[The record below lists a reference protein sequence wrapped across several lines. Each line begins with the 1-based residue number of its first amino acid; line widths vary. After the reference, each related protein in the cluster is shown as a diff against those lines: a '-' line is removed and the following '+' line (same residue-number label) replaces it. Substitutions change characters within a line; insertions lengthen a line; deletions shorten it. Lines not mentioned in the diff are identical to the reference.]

1 MEEELAAIKKQADE
15 LHNQKENLSK
25 VNEELSSSNEE
36 LKNLM
41 TRVDADTNK
50 TTENHKKEVNSLKE
64 NIERLAYKMNLLSDK
79 EQAKKWLDGYLTEF
93 VKYYDVRHPEGP
105 EGLKSSASPR
115 SPGLQADMQSER
127 AINYRNKMVDDI
139 IEALNVFDAD
149 NHKVAYLHLMLTP
162 TDEPISFS
170 FEYVILAV
178 LLLRKFI
185 DNVSVKNEIERV
197 LFQLFQKFNI
207 VINKEILNGKRIFWY
222 DYGWSEEYYLK
233 SFIWDAMLMSNK
245 HIQEIA
251 LCVLIDFPNDRYISN
266 IGTYGP
272 SYTTYYYLPRNYFIV
287 EMLQYNFPNKAN
299 TLVDAV
305 QRVCIM
311 EKIWCRDQF
320 NELWCLF
327 LEALKNNI
335 ENQNN
340 LKKLFNSIVDIGII
354 DYCATTL
361 QRLVAE
367 KTLLHSVAENVILYC
382 DAIKKMIESNP
393 EMYFKFNVSDRKY
406 LNYSYETLNSF
417 LVVKNILGSDS
428 SLVGHIDAIINSFKV
443 LWYNKAL
450 QKYYGSLV
458 LFARARIQLFN
469 QVNRINK
476 DDDDKISVVF
486 QDTKITNE
494 NKRRLLDQASANG
507 DIWAIRT
514 RLNEMIRRKGGYS
527 STENSK
533 VEIGLLEKLA
543 NDGDVES
550 MYSLGEIYRDGGE
563 KTLSMM
569 WYEKAASENYSD
581 AMVKIGYLF
590 ESDFKYKEAIVWY
603 EKAAKLENA
612 EGMCEVGDA
621 ENDMVLATEWLLK
634 SVTFGIASR
643 SYSTLA

>member
-1 MEEELAAIKKQADE
+1 
-15 LHNQKENLSK
+15 
-25 VNEELSSSNEE
+25 
-36 LKNLM
+36 
-41 TRVDADTNK
+41 
-50 TTENHKKEVNSLKE
+50 
-64 NIERLAYKMNLLSDK
+64 
-79 EQAKKWLDGYLTEF
+79 
-93 VKYYDVRHPEGP
+93 
-105 EGLKSSASPR
+105 
-115 SPGLQADMQSER
+115 
-127 AINYRNKMVDDI
+127 
-139 IEALNVFDAD
+139 
-149 NHKVAYLHLMLTP
+149 
-162 TDEPISFS
+162 
-170 FEYVILAV
+170 
-178 LLLRKFI
+178 
-185 DNVSVKNEIERV
+185 
-197 LFQLFQKFNI
+197 
-207 VINKEILNGKRIFWY
+207 
-222 DYGWSEEYYLK
+222 
-233 SFIWDAMLMSNK
+233 
-245 HIQEIA
+245 
-251 LCVLIDFPNDRYISN
+251 
-266 IGTYGP
+266 
-272 SYTTYYYLPRNYFIV
+272 
-287 EMLQYNFPNKAN
+287 
-299 TLVDAV
+299 
-305 QRVCIM
+305 
-311 EKIWCRDQF
+311 
-320 NELWCLF
+320 
-327 LEALKNNI
+327 
-335 ENQNN
+335 
-340 LKKLFNSIVDIGII
+340 
-354 DYCATTL
+354 
-361 QRLVAE
+361 
-367 KTLLHSVAENVILYC
+367 
-382 DAIKKMIESNP
+382 MIESNP

-494 NKRRLLDQASANG
+494 NKMRLLDQASANG

-634 SVTFGIASR
+634 SATFGIASR
-643 SYSTLA
+643 SYSTLGRKYFDNGDIFISKNFYAKAIFLGGDPDLPDEIEDDSLFYACTKEKDFYNDDKEYIENKLRELDKSAT